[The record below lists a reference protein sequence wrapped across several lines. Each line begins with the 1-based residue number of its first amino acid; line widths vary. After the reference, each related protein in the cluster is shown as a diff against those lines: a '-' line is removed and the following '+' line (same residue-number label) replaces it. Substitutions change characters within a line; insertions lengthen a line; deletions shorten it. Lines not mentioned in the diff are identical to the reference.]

1 MSIEIIK
8 ERIRMIESNDFSLA
22 NDTLNEA
29 ISGSEKDIR
38 PLFEPKIKTNL
49 IDKIK
54 SKLGFD
60 RNHTTLN
67 AIGTSDKN
75 SKDIQ
80 SMVDRRLRNT
90 YVNVNDSNVYLD
102 IPKKDKNII
111 FNIYKTIKN
120 KNINISDLDSNYN
133 PKIGYV
139 KTGSNDNI
147 LSLKNSDLIQ
157 IYYDDENLTNLKS
170 MVIFNKN
177 NRYSNKSFSDL
188 ANELNNNKKN
198 YKINTVSFN
207 TKQIEI
213 SF

>member
-8 ERIRMIESNDFSLA
+8 QRIRMIENNDFSLS

-38 PLFEPKIKTNL
+38 PLFEPKDTLIGKIKT
-49 IDKIK
+49 
-54 SKLGFD
+54 KLGFND
-60 RNHTTLN
+60 RNTDILN
-67 AIGTSDKN
+67 AIGVSDKN

-90 YVNVNDSNVYLD
+90 YVNVNDSNAYLD

-120 KNINISDLDSNYN
+120 NNINISDLDSNYN

-147 LSLKNSDLIQ
+147 LSLKKSDLIQ

-188 ANELNNNKKN
+188 ANELNVNKKN
-198 YKINTVSFN
+198 YKINTVNFN

>member
-1 MSIEIIK
+1 M
-8 ERIRMIESNDFSLA
+8 
-22 NDTLNEA
+22 
-29 ISGSEKDIR
+29 
-38 PLFEPKIKTNL
+38 
-49 IDKIK
+49 
-54 SKLGFD
+54 
-60 RNHTTLN
+60 
-67 AIGTSDKN
+67 
-75 SKDIQ
+75 
-80 SMVDRRLRNT
+80 
-90 YVNVNDSNVYLD
+90 YLD

-120 KNINISDLDSNYN
+120 NNINISDLDSNYN

-147 LSLKNSDLIQ
+147 LSLKKSDLIQ

-188 ANELNNNKKN
+188 ANELNVNKKN
-198 YKINTVSFN
+198 YKINTVNFN

>member
-8 ERIRMIESNDFSLA
+8 QRIRMIENNDFSLS

-38 PLFEPKIKTNL
+38 PLFEPKDTLIGKIKT
-49 IDKIK
+49 
-54 SKLGFD
+54 KLGFND
-60 RNHTTLN
+60 RNTDILK
-67 AIGTSDKN
+67 AIGVSDKN

-90 YVNVNDSNVYLD
+90 YVNVNDSNAYLD

-120 KNINISDLDSNYN
+120 NNINISDLDSNYN

-147 LSLKNSDLIQ
+147 LSLKKSDLIQ

-188 ANELNNNKKN
+188 ASELNVNKKN
-198 YKINTVSFN
+198 YKINTVNFN

>member
-8 ERIRMIESNDFSLA
+8 QRIRMIENNDFSLS

-38 PLFEPKIKTNL
+38 PLFEPKDTLIGKIKT
-49 IDKIK
+49 
-54 SKLGFD
+54 KLGFND
-60 RNHTTLN
+60 RNTDILN
-67 AIGTSDKN
+67 AIGVSDKN

-90 YVNVNDSNVYLD
+90 YVNVNDSNAYLD

-120 KNINISDLDSNYN
+120 NNINISDLDSNYN

-147 LSLKNSDLIQ
+147 LSLKKSDLIQ

-188 ANELNNNKKN
+188 ASELNVNKKN
-198 YKINTVSFN
+198 YKINTVNFN

>member
-38 PLFEPKIKTNL
+38 PLFEPKDTFIGKLKT
-49 IDKIK
+49 
-54 SKLGFD
+54 KLGFND
-60 RNHTTLN
+60 RNTDILN
-67 AIGTSDKN
+67 AIGVSDKN
-75 SKDIQ
+75 SKEIQ

-90 YVNVNDSNVYLD
+90 YVNVNDSNTYLD

-139 KTGSNDNI
+139 KIGSNNNI
-147 LSLKNSDLIQ
+147 LSLKKSDLIQ

-170 MVIFNKN
+170 IVIFNKN

-188 ANELNNNKKN
+188 ANELSVNKKN
-198 YKINTVSFN
+198 YKINTVNFN
-207 TKQIEI
+207 TNNIEI
-213 SF
+213 IF

>member
-8 ERIRMIESNDFSLA
+8 QRIRMIENNDFSLS

-38 PLFEPKIKTNL
+38 PLFEPKDTLIGKIKT
-49 IDKIK
+49 
-54 SKLGFD
+54 KLGFND
-60 RNHTTLN
+60 RNTDILN
-67 AIGTSDKN
+67 AIGVSDKN

-90 YVNVNDSNVYLD
+90 YVNVNDSNMYLD

-120 KNINISDLDSNYN
+120 NNINISDLDSNYN

-147 LSLKNSDLIQ
+147 LSLKKSDLIQ

-188 ANELNNNKKN
+188 ANELNVNKKN
-198 YKINTVSFN
+198 YKINTVNFN